1 MDKVPQYSVLSSVQK
16 FAKKKK
22 KKKVTQFNKNL
33 SSGDYAH
40 GLIPSVLGQS
50 LIHEDQPLK
59 SYL

>member
-16 FAKKKK
+16 FAKKK

-50 LIHEDQPLK
+50 LIHGDQPLK